1 MSIQMWEIH
10 IETPKTIGAIMEYFK
25 SKGASVDYKM
35 CKEGH
40 GMMSIK
46 HPQKA
51 SIYDFKVKLY
61 SELGNIYRYEIGTWS
76 KEEANLA
83 EEWFKEV

>member
-1 MSIQMWEIH
+1 MIAMWEIH
-10 IETPKTIGAIMEYFK
+10 LETKRSIGDMLDYFK
-25 SKGASVDYKM
+25 AKGVAVDYKM

-40 GMMSIK
+40 GMLSIK

-51 SIYDFKVKLY
+51 SIHDFKVKLY
-61 SELGNIYRYEIGTWS
+61 SELGGIYRYEIGTWS

-83 EEWFKEV
+83 EEWFKDI